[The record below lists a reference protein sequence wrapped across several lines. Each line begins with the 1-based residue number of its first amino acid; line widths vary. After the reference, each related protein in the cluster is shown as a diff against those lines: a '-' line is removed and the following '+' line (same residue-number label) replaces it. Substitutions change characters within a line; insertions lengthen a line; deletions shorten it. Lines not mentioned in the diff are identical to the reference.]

1 MPGSRDDRDVAA
13 VASVLNTLPDRI
25 DSIAARAEAKPAK
38 RAASGN
44 RCP

>member
-1 MPGSRDDRDVAA
+1 MPGRRAERAVAA

-25 DSIAARAEAKPAK
+25 DSIAARAEANPDN

-44 RCP
+44 VWP